1 MNRIPSILVLALM
14 GLLTSCKGSESIAWV
29 VSTFAGSTAGFA
41 DGIGTEAQ
49 FDFPF
54 GVAVDSSGNVYV
66 ADTEN
71 SRIREITPTGVVSTL
86 AGSTEGFADGT
97 GTAAQ
102 FNSPYDVAVDSS
114 GNVYVAD
121 TENSRIRKITPA
133 GVVSTLAGD
142 GSTAQFN
149 NPLGVA
155 VDSSGNVYVADTSNH
170 CIRKITPGGMVSTF
184 AGTGTSGHADGTG
197 TTAQFKNPLGVA
209 VDSRDNV
216 YVADY
221 SNNRIRKITP
231 GGMVST
237 LAGSGTEGYVDDTGS
252 TAQFKSPTGVAVD
265 SSGNVYVTDF
275 SNHRIRKITPAGVVS
290 TFAGTGTR
298 AHADG
303 TANKAQFNY
312 PSGVAMDSRGNVYV
326 ADARNNRI
334 RKITP
339 ADK

>member
-1 MNRIPSILVLALM
+1 MQPYRRSNHIGGIMNRIPSILVLALM
-14 GLLTSCKGSESIAWV
+14 SLLVSCVTDADNNRIRKITPADRIEDRV
-29 VSTFAGSTAGFA
+29 VSTFAGSDTEGSGNGTGTA
-41 DGIGTEAQ
+41 AQ
-49 FDFPF
+49 FNHPF
-54 GVAVDSSGNVYV
+54 GVAVDSSGNVFV
-66 ADTEN
+66 GDLDN
-71 SRIREITPTGVVSTL
+71 HRIR
-86 AGSTEGFADGT
+86 
-97 GTAAQ
+97 
-102 FNSPYDVAVDSS
+102 
-114 GNVYVAD
+114 
-121 TENSRIRKITPA
+121 RITPA
-133 GVVSTLAGD
+133 GVVSTLAGTGIRGHAD
-142 GSTAQFN
+142 GIGNTAQFN
-149 NPLGVA
+149 DPLGVA
-155 VDSSGNVYVADTSNH
+155 VDSSG
-170 CIRKITPGGMVSTF
+170 
-184 AGTGTSGHADGTG
+184 
-197 TTAQFKNPLGVA
+197 
-209 VDSRDNV
+209 NV